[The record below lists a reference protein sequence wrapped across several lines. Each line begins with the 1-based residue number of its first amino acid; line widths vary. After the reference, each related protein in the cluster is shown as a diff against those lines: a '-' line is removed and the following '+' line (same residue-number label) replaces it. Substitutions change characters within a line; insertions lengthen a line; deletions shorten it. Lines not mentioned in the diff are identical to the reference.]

1 MERTKN
7 IKFLIGLFY
16 IILLSIFLYL
26 LFSKYSFQEITTYKF
41 IQSHTKDLA
50 EIKESNVF
58 FLSIAFIVL
67 SAIWVFA
74 LGFGSQIVLLA
85 GYIFGKWLGTF
96 LAVTSMT
103 IGAIFLYIFANYFF
117 KELVRE
123 KFLNRFKFL
132 ENKFKENE
140 FIFFLIYRFIGGIP
154 FQIQNLL
161 PVLFNVKL
169 KNYFFGSLI
178 GLLPQAFIIASLGS
192 GLENIIINNDSIP
205 SMVEILFYKE
215 IYLPI
220 LGFILLVFITLIL
233 KKNFYKK

>member
-16 IILLSIFLYL
+16 IILLSIFLCL
-26 LFSKYSFQEITTYKF
+26 FFSKYSFQEITTYKF
-41 IQSHTKDLA
+41 IQSHTKDLV

-58 FLSIAFIVL
+58 FLSIVFIVL
-67 SAIWVFA
+67 STIWVFA
-74 LGFGSQIVLLA
+74 LGFGSPIVLLA

-103 IGAIFLYIFANYFF
+103 VGAVFLYIFANYFF

-205 SMVEILFYKE
+205 SMVEILFSKE

-220 LGFILLVFITLIL
+220 LGFILLVFITLIF